1 MEDHNVI
8 GKTSAVQMDS
18 CGRCRG
24 LMVPCFT
31 DSLFLELTEAVRDPS
46 WRCVN
51 CGEWI
56 DKIIAFN
63 RQRTRHESSLSTGS
77 ASAPASSHRRWNR

>member
-1 MEDHNVI
+1 MKDHKVI
-8 GKTSAVQMDS
+8 ENTSAMEMDI
-18 CGRCRG
+18 CGRCQG

-31 DSLFLELTEAVRDPS
+31 DSLFLEFTEAVRDPS

-56 DKIIAFN
+56 DNTIASN
-63 RQRTRHESSLSTGS
+63 RQRTRHESSLPTKS
-77 ASAPASSHRRWNR
+77 ASASPRRRWSR